1 MAYQFKIQLSNVT
14 KPPVWRRIIVDER
27 LTFKELHKVIQLVF
41 DWDNCHLY
49 QFSPSGYG
57 SNPVIAL
64 PSKDDWEQPEMN
76 AMKTKLNMIFTR
88 EKQSFNYIYDF
99 GDDWSHKIVLEK
111 LVPEPIESPVC
122 LDGKGTCPPEDCGG
136 VWGYENLKLILAD
149 PSHEEYKEMKEWL
162 GLEDDEEWDADAFDL
177 IEVNESLRN
186 AFSKPLK

>member
-162 GLEDDEEWDADAFDL
+162 GIEDDEEWDADAFDL
-177 IEVNESLRN
+177 VEVNESLRN

>member
-14 KPPVWRRIIVDER
+14 KPPVWRRVIVAEK
-27 LTFKELHKVIQLVF
+27 LTFHELHEVIQEVF
-41 DWDNCHLY
+41 GWDDFHLY

-57 SNPVIAL
+57 SNPVIAI

-76 AMKTKLNMIFTR
+76 AKKTKLNKIFTQ

-111 LVPEPIESPVC
+111 LVPDAIENPVC

-136 VWGYENLKLILAD
+136 AWGYENLKVILAD
-149 PSHEEYKEMKEWL
+149 PTHEEYKEMKEWL
-162 GLEDDEEWDADAFDL
+162 GLEDDEEWDANEFNL
-177 IEVNESLRN
+177 NEVNESLRN
-186 AFSKPLK
+186 AFKTPSK